1 MKKTLT
7 IISLSLAIAGCNNP
21 SQMSTE
27 KNDANLPLSADYQV
41 GLHTQFKDSFMIGTA
56 LAATDILSRDDS
68 IRKLVAKEFNAVTA
82 ENVLKWELVHPKP
95 NVYDFKAPDRLVD
108 FAEKNNIFLVGHT
121 LVWHH
126 QRPDWIFENN
136 NGSTV
141 SREVLLSRMEEHI
154 NKVAGRYK
162 NRIDAWDVVNEA
174 LEEDGS
180 LRESAWFKIIGEDYI
195 EQAFRMA
202 EKAAPNAK
210 LYYND
215 YNLFEPEKRDGAIK
229 LIKNLQAK
237 GVKIDG
243 IGLQGHYGLYYP
255 DLNQFEDSIKAFTE
269 LGIDIFISELDIT
282 VLPLPGGRNQ
292 GADIALD
299 IALDKQSEDKMNPYP
314 KELPAVIEAK
324 LGERY
329 QEIFSVLN
337 KYKDHISRVSLWGI
351 SDAHTWRN
359 DWPVKGRTD
368 YPLFFDRNMN
378 KKPFVSRLSPTE

>member
-1 MKKTLT
+1 
-7 IISLSLAIAGCNNP
+7 
-21 SQMSTE
+21 MSTE
-27 KNDANLPLSADYQV
+27 KNDASLPLSADHQV
-41 GLHTQFKDSFMIGTA
+41 GLHTQFKDNFMIGTA

-82 ENVLKWELVHPKP
+82 ENVLKWELIHPKP

-108 FAEKNNIFLVGHT
+108 FAEKNNIFLVGHA

-141 SREVLLSRMEEHI
+141 SREVLLGRMEEHI

-180 LRESAWFKIIGEDYI
+180 LRESDWFKIIGEDYI
-195 EQAFRMA
+195 EHAFKMA

-255 DLNQFEDSIKAFTE
+255 DLNQLEDSIKAFTE

-282 VLPLPGGRNQ
+282 VLPLPGGSNQ

-314 KELPAVIEAK
+314 KALPAVIEAK

-329 QEIFSVLN
+329 QEIFSVFN
-337 KYKDHISRVSLWGI
+337 KYKEHISRVSLWGI